1 MSDETRRRGESRE
14 IPGTLS
20 APGETIKPDTP
31 ELYEFGPFRLDPKER
46 KLVRGTELVALTPK
60 VFDTL
65 DLLVRNSGNLLE
77 RDELI
82 RQLWPESFVE
92 DGNLSNNIFVLRKA
106 LGEDPQYI
114 ETVPKRGYR
123 FVGAVR
129 RLSSA
134 NTMPSTDGSNGQ
146 LSYPMHAPLS
156 DGALRSRIRRVGPT
170 FAVISLAVLAV
181 AAIAWRVFHGP
192 GTSRQGAPQIR
203 SLAVLP
209 LTNLSSDPEQDYF
222 SDGLTEVLT
231 TDLGKCSALRVISRT
246 STTQYKS
253 TKKTV
258 PEIARDL
265 NVDAVIEGTVLR
277 SGNHIRMTVNL
288 IQAHP
293 EKHLWAESYEAEAG
307 DIMNVQAA
315 VALSVAREIQITLTP
330 SERSLL
336 NSRTVNLAAQDL
348 YFRGMY
354 AWNSGTA
361 EGTKNAVGYFQRAI
375 ESDPNYA
382 DAYVG
387 LALAYAVWRPGLS
400 GPHENMPKAREA
412 ALKALALDETLS
424 MGHSVLGSI
433 ELYFDWNWAGAEKE
447 FKRAL
452 ELDPNDYHTHNE
464 YARLLVAVGRTDEAL
479 THVRT
484 AMSLDP
490 FLPSDYVIWI
500 NYLARRYDEA
510 LELAKTKSG
519 LDPNN
524 PWYHF
529 DLALVYEQT
538 GRPTESVEEYLKF
551 ENLSGTEPQTIA
563 RLRQAYEKSGPGGF
577 WKRRLEE
584 YRRAA
589 KSQYVSNGMVAA
601 ACLRATER
609 ECALESLEKAFH
621 ERDDLMIN
629 LNVDPAFDGIRTD
642 PRFRDLVHRVG
653 LPEGRPQT

>member
-1 MSDETRRRGESRE
+1 MDDETGRHGGSRD
-14 IPGTLS
+14 IPGSRSLSRDATNTDTL
-20 APGETIKPDTP
+20 

-46 KLVRGTELVALTPK
+46 KLMRGSEIVTLTPK

-65 DLLVRNSGNLLE
+65 NLLVQNSGRLLE

-82 RQLWPESFVE
+82 RELWPDSFVE
-92 DGNLSNNIFVLRKA
+92 EGNLSNSIFVLRKA
-106 LGEDPQYI
+106 LGEDAQYI

-134 NTMPSTDGSNGQ
+134 KTLPLIDAPPVQS
-146 LSYPMHAPLS
+146 SYRVHEAASDTAPR
-156 DGALRSRIRRVGPT
+156 ARIRRVGT
-170 FAVISLAVLAV
+170 ALAAISIAVAV
-181 AAIAWRVFHGP
+181 AAIAWRVVHSP
-192 GTSRQGAPQIR
+192 GTPRQAGSLIR
-203 SLAVLP
+203 SVAVLP

-231 TDLGKCSALRVISRT
+231 NDLGKYSALRVISRI
-246 STTQYKS
+246 STMQYKS

-265 NVDAVIEGTVLR
+265 NVDALIEGTVLR
-277 SGNHIRMTVNL
+277 SGNHVRITVNL

-293 EKHLWAESYEAEAG
+293 EKHLWAETYDAEAG
-307 DIMNVQAA
+307 DIMNAQAA

-330 SERSLL
+330 SERSRL
-336 NSRTVNLAAQDL
+336 NSHTVNPTAQDL

-361 EGTKNAVGYFQRAI
+361 EGTKNAIGYFQRSI
-375 ESDPNYA
+375 ERDPKYA
-382 DAYVG
+382 LAYAG
-387 LALAYAVWRPGLS
+387 LALAYAEWRPGMS
-400 GPHENMPKAREA
+400 RPQENMPKGRED
-412 ALKALALDETLS
+412 ALKALALDETQS

-452 ELDPNDYHTHNE
+452 ELNPNDYLTHSR
-464 YARLLVAVGRTDEAL
+464 YARLLVAMGRTDEAL

-484 AMSLDP
+484 AMGLDP
-490 FLPSDYVIWI
+490 FWEGDYPIWVT
-500 NYLARRYDEA
+500 YLARRYDEA
-510 LELAKTKSG
+510 LELAKTKSA

-529 DLALVYEQT
+529 DLALIHGQM
-538 GRPTESVEEYLKF
+538 GGSRESAEEYLKF
-551 ENLSGTEPQTIA
+551 ETLSGTEPQSIA
-563 RLRQAYEKSGPGGF
+563 RLRQAFDKSGPDGF
-577 WKRRLEE
+577 WNRRLEE
-584 YRRAA
+584 YREAS
-589 KSQYVSNGMVAA
+589 KSQYVSNGMAA
-601 ACLRATER
+601 EACLRVGET
-609 ECALESLEKAFH
+609 ECAVESLEKAFH

-629 LNVDPAFDGIRTD
+629 LNVDPAFDGIRSD
-642 PRFRDLVHRVG
+642 PRFQDLVRRVG
-653 LPEGRPQT
+653 LPEGKPQT

>member
-1 MSDETRRRGESRE
+1 MGAMPQPGHISDQPIRFGVFELDPRSGELRRNGSKVRLQEQPLQILLALVENPGRMVSREDLRKRIWPADTFVDFDRGLYSALARLRDALGDSAENPRFIETIPRRGYQF
-14 IPGTLS
+14 I
-20 APGETIKPDTP
+20 APVEMSSTTSTDTP
-31 ELYEFGPFRLDPKER
+31 GSLAPSP
-46 KLVRGTELVALTPK
+46 
-60 VFDTL
+60 
-65 DLLVRNSGNLLE
+65 SLE
-77 RDELI
+77 RTPGQPQPVAPEKS
-82 RQLWPESFVE
+82 RQRSHVVQISVVIVAGL
-92 DGNLSNNIFVLRKA
+92 LAA
-106 LGEDPQYI
+106 LGSLI
-114 ETVPKRGYR
+114 LR
-123 FVGAVR
+123 
-129 RLSSA
+129 
-134 NTMPSTDGSNGQ
+134 
-146 LSYPMHAPLS
+146 
-156 DGALRSRIRRVGPT
+156 RSRSSQ
-170 FAVISLAVLAV
+170 AEV
-181 AAIAWRVFHGP
+181 A
-192 GTSRQGAPQIR
+192 QIR

-222 SDGLTEVLT
+222 SDGLTEALT
-231 TDLGKCSALRVISRT
+231 NDLGKFSVLRVISRT
-246 STTQYKS
+246 STIQYKN

-277 SGNHIRMTVNL
+277 SGNNVRITVNL
-288 IQAHP
+288 IQAYP
-293 EKHLWAESYEAEAG
+293 EKHLWAETYETEAG
-307 DIMNVQAA
+307 DILNVQAA
-315 VALSVAREIQITLTP
+315 VALSVAREIHITLTP

-336 NSRTVNLAAQDL
+336 NSRTVNPAAQDL
-348 YFRGMY
+348 HFRGMY

-375 ESDPNYA
+375 ESDPSYA

-387 LALAYAVWRPGLS
+387 LALAYAVWLPGLS
-400 GPHENMPKAREA
+400 GPQENMPKAREA

-464 YARLLVAVGRTDEAL
+464 YARLLVVVGRTDEAL

-500 NYLARRYDEA
+500 TYLARRYDKA

-551 ENLSGTEPQTIA
+551 ETLSGTEPQTIT

-577 WKRRLEE
+577 WKRRLQE
-584 YRRAA
+584 YRKAA
-589 KSQYVSNGMVAA
+589 KSQYFSNGMIAQ
-601 ACLRATER
+601 ACVRVGEK
-609 ECALESLEKAFH
+609 ECALESLEKAFR

-629 LNVDPAFDGIRTD
+629 LNVDPVFDGIRTD
-642 PRFRDLVHRVG
+642 PHFRDLVRRVG
-653 LPEGRPQT
+653 LPDAMPQT